1 MNRSYP
7 GKIAFR
13 SIGFVFATLA
23 AASFAQTP
31 LPALDERVVIQL
43 EVRPFAENRQRG
55 LERKRF
61 YLIKGTRQ
69 QHQQLIEDFA
79 KRPLLTR
86 DCYYRSVN
94 ASEALISWL
103 KENDCESVY
112 CREIDYKY
120 LEGADAITEFRLAYA
135 KGVSEYGSEKLARLW
150 LPVNLPDNIRSGFYK
165 QRQEELK
172 LLLQNAEAASGAQ
185 VLSVMTD
192 RSGNAYFTDVEPGS
206 YILSNIIPTKI
217 GSSFQL
223 WTCDVQVKSDEVGT
237 KTVFRMSR
245 INKKCTP
252 VDKEMPACPVTQTAG
267 LHANTHAN

>member
-7 GKIAFR
+7 VKIAFR
-13 SIGFVFATLA
+13 LIALA
-23 AASFAQTP
+23 LAVVAVSGFAQTP
-31 LPALDERVVIQL
+31 LPALNERVIIRL
-43 EVRPFAENRQRG
+43 EVRPFAGSPRLG
-55 LERKRF
+55 LGRKRF

-69 QHQQLIEDFA
+69 QHEQLIEDFA

-112 CREIDYKY
+112 CREIEYKY

-172 LLLQNAEAASGAQ
+172 ILLKNAETASGAQ

-192 RSGNAYFTDVEPGS
+192 RSGNAYFTDVEPGN
-206 YILSNIIPTKI
+206 YILSNLIPNEVST
-217 GSSFQL
+217 STQL
-223 WTCDVQVKSDEVGT
+223 WNCDVKVSSDDVGT
-237 KTVFRMSR
+237 IKVVRLDRTKKTWLVES
-245 INKKCTP
+245 K
-252 VDKEMPACPVTQTAG
+252 VPACPVTQTVSLRAAG
-267 LHANTHAN
+267 HAN